1 MMVLWAGA
9 MLLAGA
15 GAMAAPVA
23 TVAGGVGLAELVHIE
38 AGWLPREDLAVELH
52 AGTVVFNVLV
62 GPAVTWT
69 ALGEPRGHQML
80 LTGAL
85 RVNPLVS
92 PFTLK
97 SGGESLAATG
107 ETYLGLRL
115 CRRAR
120 LAASGPRRGVDVRR
134 RRLRG
139 RSQRGPDGRLRLRQ
153 LSAGP

>member
-62 GPAVTWT
+62 GPAVTWI

-80 LTGAL
+80 VTGAL

-97 SGGESLAATG
+97 AA
-107 ETYLGLRL
+107 EKAWPP
-115 CRRAR
+115 RAR
-120 LAASGPRRGVDVRR
+120 PTWATA
-134 RRLRG
+134 
-139 RSQRGPDGRLRLRQ
+139 
-153 LSAGP
+153 LSASVACCFGPAPGC

>member
-107 ETYLGLRL
+107 ETYLGYGFVGERGLL
-115 CRRAR
+115 LRAR
-120 LAASGPRRGVDVRR
+120 AGV
-134 RRLRG
+134 LMYG
-139 RSQRGPDGRLRLRQ
+139 DGGFA
-153 LSAGP
+153 AGPNVGLMAGYAFGS